1 MRVEFFIG
9 NSLYYYSINGS
20 VLVVILSL
28 LSNVITWNSRRI
40 TLGLSYHCCA
50 IAYPWVAD
58 LVVRELVAIMNEA
71 ERHNVTDLVG
81 AVELLE
87 EYESMQREGVSGLSD
102 KAAYVRQLLL
112 MDTIISLEK
121 NELGVPLLFKGVF
134 RVRLYK
140 QSVDQAFKDKEQAK
154 LTALAAKAGVAEG
167 QPHWQPTDADY
178 REPFSELCGSKVA
191 EFQRRIEELV
201 FKIKLVVEDRRATDS
216 QNSKARYTR
225 NIKTLRGDV
234 ADLLEQRHSW
244 LSKNTSEEVE
254 KPDLDQVCTGVFSW
268 HDGIVSAA
276 TTDDAAKRHFARR
289 YRTAAARKRRLLEE
303 KDVIYPQEVW
313 RCLCWLEQRASAA
326 LSNANAAK
334 EESEK
339 ATAASS
345 WDVSA
350 QEDGVHFIWNREYKR
365 LKRMLES
372 GRKKL
377 LPLILQPTTLAQQGV
392 ASATPAPN

>member
-167 QPHWQPTDADY
+167 QPHWQPTDADD

-216 QNSKARYTR
+216 QNSKAG
-225 NIKTLRGDV
+225 IH
-234 ADLLEQRHSW
+234 EI
-244 LSKNTSEEVE
+244 SK
-254 KPDLDQVCTGVFSW
+254 L
-268 HDGIVSAA
+268 
-276 TTDDAAKRHFARR
+276 
-289 YRTAAARKRRLLEE
+289 
-303 KDVIYPQEVW
+303 
-313 RCLCWLEQRASAA
+313 
-326 LSNANAAK
+326 
-334 EESEK
+334 
-339 ATAASS
+339 
-345 WDVSA
+345 
-350 QEDGVHFIWNREYKR
+350 
-365 LKRMLES
+365 
-372 GRKKL
+372 
-377 LPLILQPTTLAQQGV
+377 
-392 ASATPAPN
+392 